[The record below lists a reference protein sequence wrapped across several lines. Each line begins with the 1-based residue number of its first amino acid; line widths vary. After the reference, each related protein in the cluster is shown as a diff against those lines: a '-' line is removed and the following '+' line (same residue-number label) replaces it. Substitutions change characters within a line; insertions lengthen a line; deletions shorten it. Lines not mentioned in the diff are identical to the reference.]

1 MHPWVAKTR
10 TGGLGMLETDC
21 AVRRSVL
28 LGAGLV
34 MSMAAVGPAGAQSG
48 DTGPRAGLP
57 EPIAELRA
65 RLAYSSDAGAVVGA
79 GVTARR
85 LFGRDQTLAFDVE
98 AGRDALSYALDYRAP
113 GLFGEAPAFGI
124 AVNATRSEDG
134 EVFDFDSESLSVRPE
149 LVWPRAEGEVTAYL
163 DLSRA
168 EITDVPAD
176 ASALIAQDD
185 GTRRRAALGV
195 RLDGARAATGEGP
208 FAGLRYGV
216 GLEAGG
222 TDEEHRFVGL
232 SGRTAAR
239 WTFGATR
246 ARIVTLEFRGGAI
259 ETTDGVSNIG
269 DRYVLGSTAIRGFA
283 YGGFGPRDL
292 AARGEPALGGN
303 YYALVRA
310 DFQIEDAIPQA
321 PALTP
326 GVFVD
331 AGSLWGLDDTAGGPG
346 GTAAVDDDAHL
357 RVSVGVSLEIDTGV
371 GPISLSYAEPIEDRS
386 YDEVQEVQVSFRRSF

>member
-1 MHPWVAKTR
+1 
-10 TGGLGMLETDC
+10 MLETDC

-34 MSMAAVGPAGAQSG
+34 VSMAAVGPAGAQSG
-48 DTGPRAGLP
+48 GTETRAGLP